1 MATPPNTPGQT
12 PQGPPQDP
20 SKIKQTL
27 QDIIES
33 QQDLSGII
41 RSILRDLN
49 KTETAY
55 GKIEASLDRITR
67 GAIDVKGVQRE
78 LNKLI
83 DKEFITNKAN
93 EELKKKA
100 SQQSKDLLKEAK
112 EAAKLSVQEGIAL
125 GKKRD
130 YNEELLAYLQ
140 ASEDHQALELF
151 YTEQA
156 LELAKKRR
164 IEGEKTLETEKK
176 LADSLGLGGKLLKKF
191 ADEFGLGAEVYEALS
206 KAARDAEEDGK
217 SYSRLGV
224 VFKIIGAAAKEA
236 FKDPLTYIYAGY
248 KAVSGGLNLMKQG
261 LESLTGTGGPIA
273 NFVSPFTGLIKQ
285 IPMIGGLLGGIL
297 DAFANLMDLTMGTQS
312 ETQKFARNL
321 GISFEQAKKLTDEF
335 DEFARVSGQAYITI
349 EKLRKSQT
357 ELSEALGINN
367 ILSKEILAADSQ
379 LVEQVGLDLETRK
392 QLAAVTGITGV
403 LQTRIFATVAAQNKV
418 LSDNLGINIRVQ
430 DTIKKAS
437 SFGGVL
443 GLTFAKYP
451 ESLTKSLMITKALG
465 TDLEKMN
472 SVASG
477 LLNFEDSISKEFEAQ
492 LLTGKNMNLMKAR
505 ELALNNKLA
514 ELAVELNTQ
523 LGTSE
528 EFLNSNR
535 LIQEAY
541 ADATHMS
548 RDEIADMLKQQELFA
563 KAGATDLKTY
573 RERIAQ
579 MEKAGSL
586 QRDFISLLSEE
597 DAQNFLRSTA
607 LEKIAS
613 FMDKI
618 KQGFANLLNNPEFK
632 SFIDKIMT
640 SLQDPNFI
648 NGIINKISTFVSLLL
663 HAVAGIVD
671 AADVAA
677 NVFSGGFFDIDN
689 KIPGQIR
696 AMANK
701 MGSVSLSTNVM
712 RNQNTGATGQGGA
725 GNSGGYGAPVINLYA
740 ETTVKDHLS
749 DAQVRFSMAPMP
761 EQPTG
766 RIGK

>member
-1 MATPPNTPGQT
+1 MTTTPNSPGQT
-12 PQGPPQDP
+12 PQGAPQDP
-20 SKIKQTL
+20 NKLKETL
-27 QDIIES
+27 KDIIES

-41 RSILRDLN
+41 RSILKDLT
-49 KTETAY
+49 KTENAY
-55 GKIEASLDRITR
+55 GKIEASLDRITK

-83 DKEFITNKAN
+83 DREFIINKTN
-93 EELKKKA
+93 EELKKNA
-100 SQQSKDLLKEAK
+100 SQQSKNLLKEAK
-112 EAAKLSVQEGIAL
+112 EAARLSVEEAIAL

-130 YNEELLAYLQ
+130 YNEELLAYLE

-151 YTEQA
+151 YAEQA
-156 LELAKKRR
+156 LKLATKRRQEGEQTLKTEKELAN
-164 IEGEKTLETEKK
+164 
-176 LADSLGLGGKLLKKF
+176 SLGSSGKLLKKF
-191 ADEFGLGAEVYEALS
+191 ADQFGLGSEVYEELS
-206 KAARDAEEDGK
+206 RKQRNAGDN
-217 SYSRLGV
+217 YSKLGV

-236 FKDPLTYIYAGY
+236 LLDPLTYIYAAY

-261 LESLTGTGGPIA
+261 LDSLTGTGGPIA

-285 IPMIGGLLGGIL
+285 IPLIGGLLGGIL
-297 DAFANLMDLTMGTQS
+297 DAFANLMDLAMGTQS

-379 LVEQVGLDLETRK
+379 LVEQAGLDLETRK

-528 EFLNSNR
+528 EFLKSNR

-648 NGIINKISTFVSLLL
+648 NGIINKIATFVSLLL

-677 NVFSGGFFDIDN
+677 NVLSFGTVDISN
-689 KIPGQIR
+689 KIPGQLR

-712 RNQNTGATGQGGA
+712 RNQNTGGTGQGGS

-740 ETTVKDHLS
+740 DTAVKDHLS
-749 DAQVRFSMAPMP
+749 DAKVRFSMAPMP

-766 RIGK
+766 RIGQ